1 MFQKQKTL
9 IKKARLT
16 GFGLHTAKKVH
27 ISFKPALENTGFVFV
42 RIDLPEKPQIPAHI
56 DLVKQTERSTAIE
69 KNGVKILTVEH
80 VLAALTGADL
90 DNVIIEIDSEE
101 LPIMD
106 GSALP
111 FLNALEQAGI
121 LNQKKE
127 REYYELS
134 DIITYTDTKTG
145 GEIMAIPSKDYDLS
159 VMVDF
164 DTEILGSQN
173 AVLTNLRNF
182 KKEIASARTFCFFH
196 ELENLFTSGL
206 IKGGDLNNAIVYVDK
221 NLKEEYIKRI
231 QKIFQ
236 RNDLQILP
244 NCTLNNAQ
252 LHSSNEAARH
262 KLLDIIGDLS
272 LIGKY
277 LKAKIIAYKPGH
289 RINTQFAKKLF
300 KYIKNQKKSSPQF
313 NLNKTI
319 YDINNIM
326 KLLPHRPPFLLVD
339 RIIDLT
345 DKYIVGIKNITMNE
359 PFFVGHFP
367 KEPVF
372 PGVFQVEAMAQAGG
386 IFVLS
391 QKKDPQNYST
401 YFMKIDNV
409 RFKKKVI
416 PGDLMVLK
424 MELLQDIKMGI
435 VRMQGCG
442 YVNEK
447 IVVEAEVTA
456 QVVKTKFSGI

>member
-1 MFQKQKTL
+1 MLQKQKTL
-9 IKKARLT
+9 LKKVYLT
-16 GFGLHTAKKVH
+16 GFGLHTAKEVH
-27 ISFKPALENTGFVFV
+27 ISFKPAPENTGFVFV
-42 RIDLPEKPQIPAHI
+42 RIDLPGSPQVPAHI
-56 DLVKQTERSTAIE
+56 DLVKHTDRSTAIE
-69 KNGVKILTVEH
+69 KDGVKILTVEH

-90 DNVIIEIDSEE
+90 DNVIIEVDSEE

-111 FLNALEQAGI
+111 FINVLEQAGS
-121 LNQKKE
+121 LDQQTE

-134 DIITYTDTKTG
+134 DIISYTDTKTG
-145 GEIMAIPSKDYDLS
+145 SEITALPSKGYDLS

-164 DTEILGSQN
+164 DTEVLGSQN
-173 AVLTNLRNF
+173 AILTDLRNF

-196 ELENLFTSGL
+196 ELESLITSGL

-221 NLKEEYIKRI
+221 NLKEEQIQGL

-236 RNDLQILP
+236 RNDLQVLP
-244 NCTLNNAQ
+244 NGTLNNVQ
-252 LHSSNEAARH
+252 LHSANEAARH
-262 KLLDIIGDLS
+262 KLLDVVGDLA

-289 RINTQFAKKLF
+289 QINTQFAKKLF
-300 KYIKNQKKSSPQF
+300 KNIQKKNTPRF
-313 NLNKTI
+313 DLNKTV
-319 YDINNIM
+319 YDINKIM
-326 KLLPHRPPFLLVD
+326 KLLPHRPPFLLID

-345 DKYIVGIKNITMNE
+345 ERYVVGIKNITMNE

-367 KEPVF
+367 EEPVF
-372 PGVFQVEAMAQAGG
+372 PGVLQVEAMAQAGG

-391 QKKDPQNYST
+391 QKEDPKNYST

-409 RFKKKVI
+409 RFKQKVI
-416 PGDLMVLK
+416 PGDLMILK
-424 MELLQDIKMGI
+424 MELLQNIRMGI
-435 VRMQGCG
+435 VRMQGHG

-456 QVVKTKFSGI
+456 QVVRTKVSRS